1 MKKESNHLLRA
12 SEFAFKNITILF
24 ICVFIGVQADGYF
37 KTKPL
42 WIIVSSL
49 IALAY
54 VISMIFLLGSKK
66 NEL

>member
-1 MKKESNHLLRA
+1 MKKENRQLLKA
-12 SEFAFKNITILF
+12 SEFAFKNITILLV
-24 ICVFIGVQADGYF
+24 CVLLGVGADNYF

-49 IALAY
+49 VSLTYI
-54 VISMIFLLGSKK
+54 VSSIFLLGSKK